1 MKKRCS
7 DIQLYLSDFIRDSLP
22 DRDEQKVRNH
32 LRLCFSCQS
41 ELKLLK
47 RTNHLLG
54 FYVSPDLPN
63 GCEKQ
68 LFDDLQ
74 QLVDKRSYQVWWR
87 IPAFCRHVIW
97 CVEDIHEKLV
107 SSVLFL
113 VNRCFGN
120 KCIMGL
126 MFALMLFV
134 FYIALFFPQL
144 VNVTEDRISHANITS
159 NFPGVL
165 GEIDVV
171 GNRQLTQD
179 REPIVLVS
187 QWGRDD
193 KRVDDIL
200 KQRKSIAIKMGSLV
214 LDRRQIEPLYDVDE
228 SDFVFLAQ
236 PAAPTKA
243 DRKVDY
249 ALPSSVAFSSF
260 SKEIKWR
267 RSSHTNRILS
277 NLSVVRVSDPVR
289 L

>member
-1 MKKRCS
+1 
-7 DIQLYLSDFIRDSLP
+7 
-22 DRDEQKVRNH
+22 
-32 LRLCFSCQS
+32 
-41 ELKLLK
+41 
-47 RTNHLLG
+47 
-54 FYVSPDLPN
+54 
-63 GCEKQ
+63 
-68 LFDDLQ
+68 
-74 QLVDKRSYQVWWR
+74 
-87 IPAFCRHVIW
+87 
-97 CVEDIHEKLV
+97 
-107 SSVLFL
+107 
-113 VNRCFGN
+113 
-120 KCIMGL
+120 MGL